1 MEHIAKE
8 VSSVPAVKAEIYI
21 PGPGGHPVPY
31 LRVQW
36 DKSKLSYADC
46 ARRLSEGE
54 PRIEV
59 NVAENEISLASYNL
73 FPGEERIVAWRLK
86 EVLQETGK
94 RA

>member
-1 MEHIAKE
+1 VAGL
-8 VSSVPAVKAEIYI
+8 PTVKTEIYV

-36 DKSKLSYADC
+36 DVAKLGLGYKDC
-46 ARRLSEGE
+46 GKRLSEGE

-73 FPGEERIVAWRLK
+73 FPGEDRIVAWRLG
-86 EVLQETGK
+86 EVLREVAQRT
-94 RA
+94 